1 MVRHRTH
8 KRHRQRC
15 GLRILQH
22 IAPQKI
28 AKTTI
33 NQVANIV
40 VFVDMLR
47 QKRHEVRQI
56 AVWERTTI
64 HLFDHL
70 GRRQAIFVEK
80 QATQCLGRLMFQTI
94 AHKLFTD
101 RGATTLVAKYKAE
114 RRHVLHNLRAIV
126 QSRIG
131 AGAQNAGDATRV
143 LQQRTRCRHQVG
155 MHLYFG
161 MRELDLEQA
170 FQRRNFVGSAADEK

>member
-15 GLRILQH
+15 RLRILQH
-22 IAPQKI
+22 ITPQKI

-126 QSRIG
+126 QSRI
-131 AGAQNAGDATRV
+131 
-143 LQQRTRCRHQVG
+143 
-155 MHLYFG
+155 
-161 MRELDLEQA
+161 
-170 FQRRNFVGSAADEK
+170 